1 MYLTKIIFMRNYFF
15 ITIIVFVLSAC
26 GGSKSPADCKIA
38 EGSQWSELK
47 KNCVK
52 LSESK
57 FKLKSQE
64 GSAGTAYLVFSGDS
78 DKAEALLPDNTST
91 GVLVRS
97 EDGKP
102 WINKEWSLEIG
113 GTYLLKKNNVL
124 MYTE

>member
-15 ITIIVFVLSAC
+15 IAIIVFVLSAC

-64 GSAGTAYLVFSGDS
+64 GSAGTAYLVFSSDS

-97 EDGKP
+97 DDAKP
-102 WINKEWSLEIG
+102 WTNKEWSLEIG
-113 GTYLLKKNNVL
+113 SSCSSIRRKN
-124 MYTE
+124 YFWK

>member
-1 MYLTKIIFMRNYFF
+1 MRFYPFLLS
-15 ITIIVFVLSAC
+15 IVFFLFAC
-26 GGSKSPADCKIA
+26 GGSKSPGDCKTT

-57 FKLKSQE
+57 FTLKPQE
-64 GSAGTAYLVFSGDS
+64 GNAGTAYLVFSSDS

-97 EDGKP
+97 EAGKP
-102 WINKEWSLEIG
+102 WTNQEWSLEIG
-113 GTYLLKKNNVL
+113 STYVLKKNNLV
-124 MYTE
+124 MYAE

>member
-1 MYLTKIIFMRNYFF
+1 MRNYFF
-15 ITIIVFVLSAC
+15 IAIIVFVLSAC
-26 GGSKSPADCKIA
+26 GGSKSPSDCKIA

-57 FKLKSQE
+57 FKLKSQVT
-64 GSAGTAYLVFSGDS
+64 SSGTAYLVFSSDS

-97 EDGKP
+97 EAGKP
-102 WINKEWSLEIG
+102 WTNQEWSLEIG
-113 GTYLLKKNNVL
+113 STYVLKKNNLV
-124 MYTE
+124 MYAE